1 MPSHVGGRAVG
12 RHVRIGVLLLGLVV
26 ALIDVVTP
34 TRPAEAVDGS
44 QWQAGNIISDAEFFN
59 GSAMSAAEV
68 QSFLNSKGANCVAN
82 SEPCLKNYTTSTPAT
97 QSESGLCAAMPA
109 TSSSTGAQIIYN
121 VGKACGISQ
130 KVMLVMIQK
139 ESSIV
144 TTSSP
149 QDWMYEKTAGFACP
163 DTAPCDT
170 QYYGYFNQVY
180 RMARQFKYYA
190 ANPTRYGY
198 QAGRNN
204 TILYNPNHSCGSGTV
219 YIQNQATANL
229 YIYTPY
235 QPNAAA
241 LANMYGEGDSCS
253 AYGNRNFWRFYT
265 DWFKGGG
272 AQPVINPQGALESAS
287 AGQDGD
293 IRMVGWAYDG
303 SAPTQAVTVR
313 LTVNGT
319 QVSAVTAN
327 RPRPELAYYGIP
339 GNHGYDVTIKGLVHG
354 QNNVCATAV
363 DIGGGND
370 VQLGCKTVNAQFAS
384 IDPIGALDSAKVSS
398 SGKIAVKGWAYDGS
412 KWDAAVPVMITVN
425 GQIQAYASAGDPYP
439 ALASYGIAGDNGFST
454 EAMPVANGNNQVCAF
469 AVNILGGNHQQV
481 GCKSV
486 QATVPGSPTG
496 EVQSAT
502 QDGSG
507 NVTVS
512 GYAYDPSA
520 VTSSVVTVIVE
531 NGKPIAYLYADK
543 PTPDL
548 SPYGIPGKHG
558 FSWTFKPSVGGNVSY
573 CAYAANIGAGAD
585 NYIGCKY
592 LNVVPPGSP
601 QGDFESLTS
610 ANGQLTMSGWAWDQN
625 NATGP
630 VTLMVTVNGQV
641 SAFLYAD
648 QPKPV
653 LAAYGIP
660 GQHAFKYTF
669 SPPKS
674 SGNSVCVYA
683 FNQGPGADRLLG
695 CRTK

>member
-1 MPSHVGGRAVG
+1 MFRDRGNRAVG
-12 RHVRIGVLLLGLVV
+12 PRLRIGVLLVGLVL
-26 ALIDVVTP
+26 ALMDLTAGA
-34 TRPAEAVDGS
+34 RPAEAVDGS
-44 QWQAGNIISDAEFFN
+44 QWQAGNIISNAEFFD
-59 GSAMSAAEV
+59 GSAMTAAEV
-68 QSFLNSKGANCVAN
+68 QSFLNTKGANCVATAY
-82 SEPCLKNYTTSTPAT
+82 PCLKNYKTSTPAT
-97 QSESGLCAAMPA
+97 QAEANLCEAMPA
-109 TSSSTGAQIIYN
+109 TSASTAAQIIYN

-130 KVMLVMIQK
+130 KVIIVMIQK

-149 QDWMYEKTAGFACP
+149 QGWMYDKTAGFACP

-180 RMARQFKYYA
+180 RMARQFKYYS

-204 TILYNPNHSCGSGTV
+204 TILYNPDTSCGSSTV

-241 LANMYGEGDSCS
+241 LANMYGEGDKCS
-253 AYGNRNFWRFYT
+253 AYGNRNFWRYYA
-265 DWFKGGG
+265 DWFPGG
-272 AQPVINPQGALESAS
+272 ASLPVASPQGALESAS
-287 AGQDGD
+287 PGQDGD

-303 SAPTQAVTVR
+303 SAPTQPVTVR

-327 RPRPELAYYGIP
+327 KPRPELAYYGIP
-339 GNHGYDVTIKGLVHG
+339 GDHGYDATIKGLVHG
-354 QNNVCATAV
+354 ENTVCAVAV
-363 DIGGGND
+363 DIGGTNN
-370 VQLGCKTVNAQFAS
+370 VNLGCRTVTATFAS
-384 IDPIGALDSAKVSS
+384 IDPIGALDSAAVDS

-412 KWDAAVPVMITVN
+412 QWDGAVTMMITVN
-425 GQIQAYASAGDPYP
+425 GQIQAYASAGEPYP
-439 ALASYGIAGDNGFST
+439 ALYYYGIPGDHGYST
-454 EAMPVANGNNQVCAF
+454 QVAAVANGNNEVCAF
-469 AVNILGGNHQQV
+469 AVNILGGNHRVV

-486 QATVPGSPTG
+486 QATVPGSPGG

-512 GYAYDPSA
+512 GYAYDTSA
-520 VTSSVVTVIVE
+520 VTSPVVTVILE

-543 PTPDL
+543 STPDL

-558 FSWTFKPSVGGNVSY
+558 FSWTFKPTVGGNVSY

-585 NYIGCKY
+585 NYIGCKSLY
-592 LNVVPPGSP
+592 VILPGSP

-610 ANGQLTMSGWAWDQN
+610 ANGQLTMTGWAWDQN
-625 NATGP
+625 NPTGP
-630 VTLMVTVNGQV
+630 VILMVTTNGQV
-641 SAFLYAD
+641 SAYLYAD

-653 LAAYGIP
+653 LAYYGIP
-660 GQHAFKYTF
+660 GNHGFKYTF
-669 SPPKS
+669 TPPKS
-674 SGNSVCVYA
+674 SGNTVCVYA
-683 FNQGPGADRLLG
+683 FNQGEGSDRLLG
-695 CRTK
+695 CRTN